1 MSPVYVAGGNLTNR
15 DPPACSMWVPVVKIG
30 EVTMAV
36 RGGRMDVPVRV
47 WLPGRCVWLVR
58 VVVMNVVP
66 MKVIMSQRLV
76 IVLVCMPLAEVE
88 PHTRATQQGPPPANG
103 TARV

>member
-15 DPPACSMWVPVVKIG
+15 DPPACSMRVPVVKIG

-76 IVLVCMPLAEVE
+76 MWRVGFPALRGQ
-88 PHTRATQQGPPPANG
+88 PHGGAHPDCPH
-103 TARV
+103 